1 MSEGWKQGGERVEE
15 GEEEVVTV
23 SMGEGLLLAR
33 RIKMGMGE
41 LLLIL
46 LMPLAST
53 AFNLDTENAVVY
65 QVSQG

>member
-1 MSEGWKQGGERVEE
+1 MSEGWNQGGERVEE

-23 SMGEGLLLAR
+23 RMGEGLLLAR
-33 RIKMGMGE
+33 MVKMGMGE
-41 LLLIL
+41 LLLVL

>member
-1 MSEGWKQGGERVEE
+1 MSEGWNQGGERGEE
-15 GEEEVVTV
+15 GEEVVTV
-23 SMGEGLLLAR
+23 RMGEGLLLAR

>member
-33 RIKMGMGE
+33 RVKMGMGE

>member
-1 MSEGWKQGGERVEE
+1 MRAGTKVVRGEE
-15 GEEEVVTV
+15 GEEVVTV

-53 AFNLDTENAVVY
+53 AFNLDTDNAVVY
-65 QVSQG
+65 QVSLG

>member
-1 MSEGWKQGGERVEE
+1 MSEGWNQGGERVEE

>member
-1 MSEGWKQGGERVEE
+1 MSEGWNQGGERVEE
-15 GEEEVVTV
+15 GEEEVTV

-53 AFNLDTENAVVY
+53 AFNLDTDNAVVY

>member
-1 MSEGWKQGGERVEE
+1 MSEGWNQGGERVEE

-53 AFNLDTENAVVY
+53 AFNLDTDNAVVY

>member
-33 RIKMGMGE
+33 RTKMGMGE